1 MTWHHYQ
8 RLGKIMPI
16 YQCYSPK
23 GLLTKSVKAK
33 IAEEIT
39 SIHSSATAAPELFVN
54 VLFQDTSDGDCFV
67 AGQPS
72 THSYI
77 FGAIR
82 HGRDLE
88 TRQGMLRELSP
99 DVDTSHR
106 PVGGRTSRQADRRQ
120 PSKRHG
126 GRTDLPEAGPG
137 TADGL
142 SRTAARL
149 TELGFLPT

>member
-1 MTWHHYQ
+1 
-8 RLGKIMPI
+8 MPV

-39 SIHSSATAAPELFVN
+39 SIHSSATGAPELFVN
-54 VLFQDTSDGDCFV
+54 VLFEDTSDGDRFV

-88 TRQGMLRELSP
+88 TRQGMLRNLSEMWTRLTGQSEP
-99 DVDTSHR
+99 EVLVRLSEGN
-106 PVGGRTSRQADRRQ
+106 PQNVMEAGLI
-120 PSKRHG
+120 
-126 GRTDLPEAGPG
+126 LPEAGQEQQW
-137 TADGL
+137 L
-142 SRTAARL
+142 EQNRARL
-149 TELGFLPT
+149 TELGLIPT